1 MNCQVSASQALQII
15 SEHET
20 SYALILRQATPDYID
35 LLIFDASTVEDTTQ
49 IATDDEATKLVLLP
63 YRSIEERGFSAQDD
77 KQPILTCTVSQHYVT
92 DRDEFESLVAG
103 PIGHVEN
110 FEFDIS
116 DAEYADIAS
125 ASIVEDIGSGLGSNF
140 VLKRTLQ
147 GTLSDSSNASLLGL
161 YKRLLQREAGAY
173 WTFLVSLE
181 DRVFLG
187 ASPERHVSLH
197 DSIVA
202 MTPIS
207 GTLRAEGR
215 RPTTREVQAFLADQ
229 KEADELLMVLDE
241 ELKMMASLCPEGA
254 AVIGPRIR
262 RMSNVVH
269 TEFEISGRTSA
280 NIGRVLR
287 STLLAPTVVGSPLES
302 ATRVIHKREPSP
314 RGYYSGV
321 VALVEPDGGGGQSLD
336 SAILIRTAE
345 ISRYGDVSISAG
357 STIVRHSDP
366 DSEAQETRAKTAGLR
381 QVFEAEASLDA
392 SIGQAMTVRR
402 AVVSDFWLKS
412 TTERALNRHRF
423 SGRTCLIVTA
433 EDDFTHMLAVLLR
446 SLGFYV
452 DELPALDVDELPAD
466 RDLILFGP
474 GPGNPENKTDQ
485 RIVSLHRLIRS
496 ALLQRRPFLAE
507 CLSHQILAL
516 ELGLPIARL
525 AQPHQGEQIE
535 LPLWNRQATLGF
547 YNTYTAR
554 SLTPFVHS
562 NPARHVRAILH
573 PDSEDVAV
581 LSGTAFAS
589 TQFHIESVLTHNND
603 WLLAELIEGVLSRS
617 ETRTTKKVDRGT
629 SVPIS

>member
-1 MNCQVSASQALQII
+1 M
-15 SEHET
+15 
-20 SYALILRQATPDYID
+20 
-35 LLIFDASTVEDTTQ
+35 
-49 IATDDEATKLVLLP
+49 
-63 YRSIEERGFSAQDD
+63 
-77 KQPILTCTVSQHYVT
+77 
-92 DRDEFESLVAG
+92 
-103 PIGHVEN
+103 
-110 FEFDIS
+110 
-116 DAEYADIAS
+116 
-125 ASIVEDIGSGLGSNF
+125 
-140 VLKRTLQ
+140 
-147 GTLSDSSNASLLGL
+147 
-161 YKRLLQREAGAY
+161 
-173 WTFLVSLE
+173 
-181 DRVFLG
+181 
-187 ASPERHVSLH
+187 
-197 DSIVA
+197 
-202 MTPIS
+202 
-207 GTLRAEGR
+207 
-215 RPTTREVQAFLADQ
+215 
-229 KEADELLMVLDE
+229 
-241 ELKMMASLCPEGA
+241 
-254 AVIGPRIR
+254 
-262 RMSNVVH
+262 
-269 TEFEISGRTSA
+269 
-280 NIGRVLR
+280 
-287 STLLAPTVVGSPLES
+287 
-302 ATRVIHKREPSP
+302 
-314 RGYYSGV
+314 
-321 VALVEPDGGGGQSLD
+321 
-336 SAILIRTAE
+336 
-345 ISRYGDVSISAG
+345 
-357 STIVRHSDP
+357 RHSDP

-452 DELPALDVDELPAD
+452 DEQPALDVDELPAD

-562 NPARHVRAILH
+562 SPARHVRAILH

>member
-1 MNCQVSASQALQII
+1 MNRQVSASQASQII

-20 SYALILRQATPDYID
+20 SYALILRQATPNYID
-35 LLIFDASTVEDTTQ
+35 LLIFDASTAEDTTQ

-446 SLGFYV
+446 SMGFYV
-452 DELPALDVDELPAD
+452 DEQPALDVDELPAD

-485 RIVSLHRLIRS
+485 RIASLHRLIRS

-554 SLTPFVHS
+554 SPTPFIHS
-562 NPARHVRAILH
+562 NPAGHVRAILH

-603 WLLAELIEGVLSRS
+603 WLLAELIEGVLSHS

>member
-1 MNCQVSASQALQII
+1 MKNQVSATQASQII

-20 SYALILRQATPDYID
+20 NYALILRQATPNMID
-35 LLIFDASTVEDTTQ
+35 LLIFNTSTVDDTTQ
-49 IATDDEATKLVLLP
+49 IADDDQATKLVLLP
-63 YRSIEERGFSAQDD
+63 YRSIKERGFSAQDD
-77 KQPILTCTVSQHYVT
+77 KEPILICTVSKHYVT
-92 DRDEFESLVAG
+92 NRHEFERLDPERTGYVD
-103 PIGHVEN
+103 N

-173 WTFLVSLE
+173 WTFLVSTN
-181 DRVFLG
+181 DRIFLG
-187 ASPERHVSLH
+187 ASPERHVSL
-197 DSIVA
+197 DNSIVA

-207 GTLRAEGR
+207 GTLRAVGH
-215 RPTTREVQAFLADQ
+215 RPTSREVQAFLADQ

-254 AVIGPRIR
+254 AVVGPRVR

-280 NIGRVLR
+280 EISQVLR
-287 STLLAPTVVGSPLES
+287 GTLLAPTVVGSPLES
-302 ATRVIHKREPSP
+302 AAKVIHKREPSP

-321 VALVEPDGGGGQSLD
+321 LALVEVDSAGRQSLD

-345 ISRYGDVSISAG
+345 ISRDGDVRISAG

-366 DSEAQETRAKTAGLR
+366 ASEAQETRAKTAGLR
-381 QVFEAEASLDA
+381 QVFERETSLNA
-392 SIGQAMTVRR
+392 SIDQAMTIRR

-412 TTERALNRHRF
+412 TTERAVNRYRF

-452 DELPALDVDELPAD
+452 DEQRAIDVDELPAD

-525 AQPHQGEQIE
+525 AKPHQGEQIE

-554 SLTPFVHS
+554 SSTPCIDS
-562 NPARHVRAILH
+562 NSGRHIQAILH
-573 PDSEDVAV
+573 PDSQDIAV
-581 LSGTAFAS
+581 LRGTAFAS
-589 TQFHIESVLTHNND
+589 IQFHIESVLTHNND
-603 WLLAELIEGVLSRS
+603 RLLAELIQSVLSRS
-617 ETRTTKKVDRGT
+617 ENWTIKEVGSGT
-629 SVPIS
+629 SVRIS

>member
-1 MNCQVSASQALQII
+1 M
-15 SEHET
+15 
-20 SYALILRQATPDYID
+20 
-35 LLIFDASTVEDTTQ
+35 
-49 IATDDEATKLVLLP
+49 
-63 YRSIEERGFSAQDD
+63 
-77 KQPILTCTVSQHYVT
+77 
-92 DRDEFESLVAG
+92 
-103 PIGHVEN
+103 
-110 FEFDIS
+110 
-116 DAEYADIAS
+116 
-125 ASIVEDIGSGLGSNF
+125 
-140 VLKRTLQ
+140 
-147 GTLSDSSNASLLGL
+147 
-161 YKRLLQREAGAY
+161 
-173 WTFLVSLE
+173 
-181 DRVFLG
+181 
-187 ASPERHVSLH
+187 SLH

-452 DELPALDVDELPAD
+452 DEQPALDVDELPAD

-562 NPARHVRAILH
+562 SPARHVRAILH